1 MRPVCLGPRTDF
13 HPKASLGI
21 FCISSA
27 SHSAIWPSA
36 QTRQCER
43 EPRTRTLSIRDEKRE
58 RFSKLDHCS
67 KTSWTGRPICKLL
80 STRRM
85 RRSWAEENS
94 RHARIVPAPL
104 IAPAARPA
112 ENPRQKSVLL
122 LIKCSSPAAHKRPSV
137 GTRQWKGGLP
147 RPAACNCA
155 VKTAIRSGYV
165 VRDPHWRFRLAL
177 PPLVWAVLSAE
188 VPGFRYV
195 ALLPRAL

>member
-27 SHSAIWPSA
+27 SHSAILPSA

-43 EPRTRTLSIRDEKRE
+43 EPCTRTLSIRDEKRE

-122 LIKCSSPAAHKRPSV
+122 LINVP
-137 GTRQWKGGLP
+137 P
-147 RPAACNCA
+147 RRRTSGSQLELASGKAGCHGPRHA
-155 VKTAIRSGYV
+155 TA
-165 VRDPHWRFRLAL
+165 L
-177 PPLVWAVLSAE
+177 
-188 VPGFRYV
+188 
-195 ALLPRAL
+195 